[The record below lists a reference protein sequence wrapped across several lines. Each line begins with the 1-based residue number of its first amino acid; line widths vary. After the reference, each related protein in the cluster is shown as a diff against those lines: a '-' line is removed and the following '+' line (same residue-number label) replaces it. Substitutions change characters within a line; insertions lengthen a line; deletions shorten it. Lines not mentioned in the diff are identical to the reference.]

1 MDKTVTGGAVEGDVV
16 PPSSK
21 SYAQRAIAAALLAD
35 GTSTLYNVEM
45 CDDTEAALRV
55 VQMLGATVRR
65 TADTTYAIRGGLNPV
80 SDILDIGESGLS
92 TRLFTPIASLCT
104 GPITIDG
111 HNSILRRPMTMMT
124 EPLRRLGVKVKDNKG
139 LLPITVRGPMRGGEV
154 RLDGSV
160 SSQFLTGLLMSL
172 PLAERGTTIYVDGL
186 KSFPYIDMTI
196 DTMDKFG
203 IDIDHRDYE
212 EFYVPGGQA
221 YTPADFVMEGDW
233 SAASCL
239 LVAGAVGG
247 NGHGGSGR
255 GGVTVR
261 NLRSVSLQA
270 DTAIIDAL
278 SHAGARVEET
288 GDSITVCRRNLHA
301 FEFDATNCPDLF
313 PALVALAA
321 NCEGTSVITG
331 TGRLIHKES
340 DRAAALRSEYGKLG
354 IEIDTDE
361 DNVMRVTGGKISGG
375 TVESHGDHRIA
386 MSLAVA
392 ALNAS
397 EPVTIRGAECV
408 SKSYADFWQDFDK
421 LRKA

>member
-1 MDKTVTGGAVEGDVV
+1 MDKTVTGGTVEGDIV

-35 GTSTLYNVEM
+35 GTSTLHNVEM

-55 VQMLGATVRR
+55 VQVLGAQVRR
-65 TADTTYAIRGGLNPV
+65 LDDTTYAISGGLEPV

-92 TRLFTPIASLCT
+92 TRLFTPIASLCK
-104 GPITIDG
+104 GPVTIDG
-111 HNSILRRPMTMMT
+111 RGSILRRPMTMMT
-124 EPLRRLGVKVKDNKG
+124 EPLRQLGVKVKDNKG
-139 LLPITVRGPMRGGEV
+139 FLPITVKGPMRGGEV

-172 PLAERGTTIYVDGL
+172 PLAGHGTTIYVEGL
-186 KSFPYIDMTI
+186 RSFPYIDMTI

-212 EFYVPGGQA
+212 EFYVPGGQQ
-221 YTPADFVMEGDW
+221 YTPAEFIMEGDW

-239 LVAGAVGG
+239 LVAGAVAGD
-247 NGHGGSGR
+247 
-255 GGVTVR
+255 VTLH
-261 NLRSVSLQA
+261 NLRTVSLQA

-278 SHAGARVEET
+278 SRAGARIEET
-288 GDSITVCRRNLHA
+288 GDSVTVCRRELHA
-301 FEFDATNCPDLF
+301 FEFDATDCPDLF

-321 NCEGTSVITG
+321 NCEGTSTITG
-331 TGRLIHKES
+331 TCRLVHKES
-340 DRAAALRSEYGKLG
+340 DRAEALRSEYGKLG
-354 IEIDTDE
+354 IAVDIEE
-361 DNVMRVTGGKISGG
+361 ENVMHVTGGRIGGG

-397 EPVTIRGAECV
+397 SPVTIRGAECV
-408 SKSYADFWQDFDK
+408 SKSYAAFWQDFDK
-421 LRKA
+421 LCKS